1 MFTTL
6 FRLKTTHLGA
16 DAPTEYYFD
25 TLAGAEMNLHH
36 LSNGNIDKV
45 VIDSNYPLNYSDGCT
60 MADLTYGFFDALII
74 DSKRAKTKK
83 GAR

>member
-45 VIDSNYPLNYSDGCT
+45 VIDSNYPLNYSAGCT
-60 MADLTYGFFDALII
+60 MNDLTYGFFDALII
-74 DSKRAKTKK
+74 DSKRL
-83 GAR
+83 